1 MTTARTCK
9 RPARVTCREAG
20 KLLTFRR
27 HRRSGFAPRRVKRI
41 NERNPVR
48 GGVNKKMTIHEAINK
63 VMDEVGY
70 VKKSKAANL
79 NYSFAGEAALIAALR
94 PAMVENGIYMSV
106 SKVHNITRENYTTA
120 KGTAMVNTVIHAT
133 VKFTHTSGESIDVD
147 AVGEGS
153 DSGDKSANK
162 AMTGLYKYALRQTF
176 CIETGDDPDKYA
188 SEERAA
194 EKPHVINRT
203 ALIARYTDRLARAA
217 ALGINV
223 KEWELTDKMTDD
235 EIIKLGVSLNVEIEK
250 TNAKK
255 QGKAEQFNEGYVG
268 QEHQ

>member
-1 MTTARTCK
+1 
-9 RPARVTCREAG
+9 
-20 KLLTFRR
+20 
-27 HRRSGFAPRRVKRI
+27 
-41 NERNPVR
+41 
-48 GGVNKKMTIHEAINK
+48 MTIHEAINK

-106 SKVHNITRENYTTA
+106 SKVNNITRENYTTA

-133 VKFTHTSGESIDVD
+133 VKFTHTSGESIEVD

-188 SEERAA
+188 SEERADPEIVSDELWSRWTALVIRA
-194 EKPHVINRT
+194 EKLNVRHPVVE
-203 ALIARYTDRLARAA
+203 RAK
-217 ALGINV
+217 V
-223 KEWELTDKMTDD
+223 KAS
-235 EIIKLGVSLNVEIEK
+235 KLGEIGAELKASVEAAEAQAK
-250 TNAKK
+250 AGENA
-255 QGKAEQFNEGYVG
+255 
-268 QEHQ
+268 

>member
-1 MTTARTCK
+1 MTAK
-9 RPARVTCREAG
+9 
-20 KLLTFRR
+20 
-27 HRRSGFAPRRVKRI
+27 
-41 NERNPVR
+41 
-48 GGVNKKMTIHEAINK
+48 TIHEAINK

-106 SKVHNITRENYTTA
+106 SKVHKITRENYTTA

-133 VKFTHTSGESIDVD
+133 VKFTHLSGDSIEVD

-188 SEERAA
+188 SEERADPETVSDELWARWTALVVRA
-194 EKPHVINRT
+194 EKVKVKYPAVE
-203 ALIARYTDRLARAA
+203 RAK
-217 ALGINV
+217 V
-223 KEWELTDKMTDD
+223 KAS
-235 EIIKLGVSLNVEIEK
+235 KLGEIGVELKASVE
-250 TNAKK
+250 AAEAQKK
-255 QGKAEQFNEGYVG
+255 AGEQ
-268 QEHQ
+268 

>member
-1 MTTARTCK
+1 M
-9 RPARVTCREAG
+9 
-20 KLLTFRR
+20 
-27 HRRSGFAPRRVKRI
+27 
-41 NERNPVR
+41 
-48 GGVNKKMTIHEAINK
+48 IHEAINK

-94 PAMVENGIYMSV
+94 PAMVENGLYMSV
-106 SKVHNITRENYTTA
+106 QKVHSVTRENYTTA

-133 VKFTHTSGESIDVD
+133 VRFAHTSGEFIDVD

-188 SEERAA
+188 VEERADPEIVSDALWTRWVDLVVRA
-194 EKPHVINRT
+194 EKVKVKHPSVE
-203 ALIARYTDRLARAA
+203 RAK
-217 ALGINV
+217 V
-223 KEWELTDKMTDD
+223 KAS
-235 EIIKLGVSLNVEIEK
+235 KLGELGAELKAAVEAAE
-250 TNAKK
+250 AQKK
-255 QGKAEQFNEGYVG
+255 AGE
-268 QEHQ
+268 

>member
-1 MTTARTCK
+1 
-9 RPARVTCREAG
+9 
-20 KLLTFRR
+20 
-27 HRRSGFAPRRVKRI
+27 
-41 NERNPVR
+41 
-48 GGVNKKMTIHEAINK
+48 MTIHEAINK

-133 VKFTHTSGESIDVD
+133 VKFTHTSGESIEVD

-188 SEERAA
+188 SEERGDPEIVSDELWSRWTALVIRAEKLNVRHPVVERAKVKASKLGEIGAELKASVEAA
-194 EKPHVINRT
+194 EAQAK
-203 ALIARYTDRLARAA
+203 A
-217 ALGINV
+217 G
-223 KEWELTDKMTDD
+223 E
-235 EIIKLGVSLNVEIEK
+235 
-250 TNAKK
+250 NA
-255 QGKAEQFNEGYVG
+255 
-268 QEHQ
+268 